1 VGNSTLALVMTA
13 PLDGSA
19 EEADTENGALGV
31 FVACVGRRTTL
42 RVGRA
47 LTNAE
52 TPTERRASE

>member
-1 VGNSTLALVMTA
+1 MTA
-13 PLDGSA
+13 PLDGFA
-19 EEADTENGALGV
+19 EETGTENGGLGV

-52 TPTERRASE
+52 TLTERRASE